1 MRIDTTT
8 CPDCGTVV
16 AVNVLLSNRVL
27 ICPGLDCHHVHRFED
42 LPGEVQS
49 HYEENPGRYRLG

>member
-16 AVNVLLSNRVL
+16 AVNVLLTERVL
-27 ICPGLDCHHVHRFED
+27 TCPGLGCGAVHRFDELPED
-42 LPGEVQS
+42 VQS
-49 HYEENPGRYRLG
+49 HYETNRESYRLD

>member
-16 AVNVLLSNRVL
+16 AVNVLLSNRML
-27 ICPGLDCHHVHRFED
+27 TCPGLDCDHIHRFEE
-42 LPGEVQS
+42 LPGEVQA
-49 HYEENPGRYRLG
+49 HYESNQSRYRLD

>member
-16 AVNVLLSNRVL
+16 AVNVLLSNRIL
-27 ICPGLDCHHVHRFED
+27 TCPGLDCDHVHRFD
-42 LPGEVQS
+42 GLPSEVQS
-49 HYEENPGRYRLG
+49 HYESNRSRYRVD